1 MMSTGS
7 ARVSGFVLCVLLA
20 ASAAGCS
27 DGANSNTSAAGPDAA
42 CIHFRTVVTE
52 TAAGGVTESE
62 LRVEFERIYDKARAT
77 GTAAMADAA
86 QRVTA
91 SLALGDMIAF
101 ELAFR
106 DMDAACSDAGF

>member
-1 MMSTGS
+1 MGKTA
-7 ARVSGFVLCVLLA
+7 ARVAGFAFCMLLA

-27 DGANSNTSAAGPDAA
+27 DAASSDTSEVAPEAA
-42 CIHFRTVVTE
+42 CTHFRTVVTD
-52 TAAGGVTESE
+52 TAAGNVTESE
-62 LRVEFERIYDKARAT
+62 LRVEFERILDAAQAA

-91 SLALGDMIAF
+91 ALAVGDMIAF
-101 ELAFR
+101 EQAFR